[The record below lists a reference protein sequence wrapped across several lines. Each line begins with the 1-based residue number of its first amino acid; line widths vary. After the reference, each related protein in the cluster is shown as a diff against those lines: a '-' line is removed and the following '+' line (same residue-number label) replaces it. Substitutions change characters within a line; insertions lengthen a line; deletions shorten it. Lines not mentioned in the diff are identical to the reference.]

1 MRVSDCGS
9 DVCSSYLFFGGRCGK
24 GNLEVRRIAR
34 DGDRQAFQFVRGELP
49 DAGRSLGAGRQAAVG
64 RYAGNGDSQRFG
76 TVEIG
81 KRRRDV
87 ESRSGGGRVAVNG
100 VATAEAMDN
109 VVARSEE
116 HTSEL
121 QSLMRISYAVFCL
134 KKQNKVYTHTR
145 KHTAQN

>member
-1 MRVSDCGS
+1 MRISDWSS
-9 DVCSSYLFFGGRCGK
+9 DVLSSDHPFDGYVDRRRPRRHVAVGVFGGRCGK

-34 DGDRQAFQFVRGELP
+34 DSDRQAFQFVRGELP

-87 ESRSGGGRVAVNG
+87 ESRSGGGRVAVTG
-100 VATAEAMDN
+100 VATPLSLAN
-109 VVARSEE
+109 VFATDAGQGGGDQE
-116 HTSEL
+116 
-121 QSLMRISYAVFCL
+121 
-134 KKQNKVYTHTR
+134 
-145 KHTAQN
+145 